1 MSEGLGAG
9 AGPGWRR
16 DCVLVR
22 DSALPPAPLRAGVT
36 GAAVPAQQMW
46 TCRARVSSTL
56 RTPGPSWP
64 RTLTCHPLAVRL
76 EPARAQRRHRR
87 TPCASPSQ
95 DAADAGAVPGAPGP
109 GVRLRRP
116 HARWRQRSQRPWC
129 GAQPVRRWPPA
140 PGTRGL
146 NARRC
151 RRPRAASPAP
161 PACAPHSPFRTPL
174 RTHGAL
180 RSRRWDPLCWDP
192 PCWDPPLPVWSV
204 AAPRAATFLY

>member
-9 AGPGWRR
+9 AGPGRRR

-36 GAAVPAQQMW
+36 GAAVPAQQVW

-129 GAQPVRRWPPA
+129 SVQPVRRWPPV
-140 PGTRGL
+140 PSTRGL
-146 NARRC
+146 NALSLAEGLLLPPPAPAPLTLPSERHCERTGPFAHGAGTRCAGTRRC
-151 RRPRAASPAP
+151 PS
-161 PACAPHSPFRTPL
+161 
-174 RTHGAL
+174 GQ
-180 RSRRWDPLCWDP
+180 W
-192 PCWDPPLPVWSV
+192 PPLGLP
-204 AAPRAATFLY
+204 PFYLY

>member
-9 AGPGWRR
+9 AGSGRRR
-16 DCVLVR
+16 DRVLVR
-22 DSALPPAPLRAGVT
+22 DSVLPPAPLRAGVT
-36 GAAVPAQQMW
+36 GAAVPAQQVW
-46 TCRARVSSTL
+46 TCCARVSSTL

-146 NARRC
+146 NVRRC
-151 RRPRAASPAP
+151 RRPRAAPPAP
-161 PACAPHSPFRTPL
+161 RACAAHSPFRTPL

-192 PCWDPPLPVWSV
+192 PLPVWSV

>member
-9 AGPGWRR
+9 AGPGRRR
-16 DCVLVR
+16 DRVLVR
-22 DSALPPAPLRAGVT
+22 DSVLPPAPLRAGVT
-36 GAAVPAQQMW
+36 GAAVPAQQVW

-95 DAADAGAVPGAPGP
+95 DAADAGAMPGAPGP
-109 GVRLRRP
+109 GVRLRKQ

-129 GAQPVRRWPPA
+129 SVQPVRRWPPV
-140 PGTRGL
+140 PSTRGL

-151 RRPRAASPAP
+151 RWPRGCSSRPPRLRRSLSLPNATANARGPSLTALGPAVLG
-161 PACAPHSPFRTPL
+161 PAVARLVSGRPSGCHLFILTHS
-174 RTHGAL
+174 
-180 RSRRWDPLCWDP
+180 
-192 PCWDPPLPVWSV
+192 
-204 AAPRAATFLY
+204 Y